1 MYISAYETSLMAGI
15 DKKRIWVYV
24 VLYPANYNLSSLA
37 AMLFFVFCFF
47 LTDRVTNLS
56 LK

>member
-1 MYISAYETSLMAGI
+1 MYISVYETSLMAGI
-15 DKKRIWVYV
+15 DKRIWVYV
-24 VLYPANYNLSSLA
+24 VLYPANYKPKLIGSDVV
-37 AMLFFVFCFF
+37 FVLF

>member
-1 MYISAYETSLMAGI
+1 MYISVYETSLMAGI

-24 VLYPANYNLSSLA
+24 VLYPANYKPKLIGSDVV
-37 AMLFFVFCFF
+37 FVLF